1 MWTKT
6 GRRIAYGKQFGGWL
20 AKQHHRYKK
29 MEPRSLV
36 YNDRIEIMNGVS
48 SDQEGYWIKEELSL
62 LQPSDRKEN
71 LYNGVPKIYANKSV
85 LSNPEYKEV
94 IVRAIQMTL
103 PFEGNVTI
111 LDDDTLFV
119 EKKPNVFWF
128 MVVHILFALT
138 FFFIISKK

>member
-20 AKQHHRYKK
+20 AKQHHRSKK

-48 SDQEGYWIKEELSL
+48 SDQEGYWIKEELSM
-62 LQPSDRKEN
+62 LQSSDRKEN

-85 LSNPEYKEV
+85 LSSPEYKEV
-94 IVRAIQMTL
+94 IERAIQMTL

-119 EKKPNVFWF
+119 EKKKVD
-128 MVVHILFALT
+128 ILFIMIM
-138 FFFIISKK
+138 FIFN

>member
-20 AKQHHRYKK
+20 AKQHRSKK

-85 LSNPEYKEV
+85 LNNPEYKEV
-94 IVRAIQMTL
+94 IERAIQMTL

-119 EKKPNVFWF
+119 EKKKVD
-128 MVVHILFALT
+128 ILFIMIM
-138 FFFIISKK
+138 FILISFMFSIMFN

>member
-20 AKQHHRYKK
+20 AKQHRSKN

-71 LYNGVPKIYANKSV
+71 LYNGVPKMYANKSV
-85 LSNPEYKEV
+85 LNNPEYKEV
-94 IVRAIQMTL
+94 IERAIQMTL

-119 EKKPNVFWF
+119 EKKKVD
-128 MVVHILFALT
+128 ILFIMIM
-138 FFFIISKK
+138 FILISFMFSIMFN